1 VSAEPRAAAVGVD
14 GLHPAVSA
22 AKVASVGVPTISTR
36 RLELVSMSPAL
47 LVALLGDQRQEA
59 ARILAATIPKEWPD
73 ATDTRF
79 LRLRLEEMQRDPAA
93 QQWLVRA
100 IVRRESTPQMLGHA
114 GFHGPPELDDQRKP
128 HTLELGYAVFPDFR
142 GHGYAIEAAAA
153 LIGWARV
160 RHNVRR
166 FIASIGP
173 DNDASLAIVR
183 RLGFV
188 QTGQQWDDED
198 GLELVFELEAT
209 SDRRFGSI
217 V

>member
-1 VSAEPRAAAVGVD
+1 MA
-14 GLHPAVSA
+14 
-22 AKVASVGVPTISTR
+22 
-36 RLELVSMSPAL
+36 PAL
-47 LVALLGDQRQEA
+47 LVALLGNQRQEA
-59 ARILAATIPKEWPD
+59 ARILAATIPEGWPD

-100 IVRRESTPQMLGHA
+100 IVRRESTRQMVGHA
-114 GFHGPPELDDQRKP
+114 GFHGPPEVDDAGAPQK
-128 HTLELGYAVFPDFR
+128 LELGYAVFPDFR

-153 LIGWARV
+153 LIAWARAV
-160 RHNVRR
+160 HNVRR

-173 DNDASLAIVR
+173 DNDASLAIGR

-209 SDRRFGSI
+209 SD
-217 V
+217 